1 MATTPVLLD
10 NAGMPAAS
18 FGDPRNALIVEDDT
32 FTRALLTSLIESIGY
47 DVTATGS
54 GADAIA
60 ALSDSDPDVAVVDL
74 DLGPG
79 PTGLDVAHA
88 LVAACPWAAVV
99 LMSSHHSIELV
110 HPNPLI
116 PTANFQFVTKGMIRS
131 TADISDAI
139 TAAVTNQPTNR
150 TAEGLIQL
158 LPAQADLLRLIAS
171 GLSNEEI
178 AERESVGVKA
188 VERRI
193 ARLYRTL
200 SVPSSTGTNPRV
212 EATLMYNKAQVIVR

>member
-1 MATTPVLLD
+1 MLID
-10 NAGMPAAS
+10 NAGMPEAS

-47 DVTATGS
+47 DVTAAAG
-54 GADAIA
+54 GAEAIA
-60 ALSDSDPDVAVVDL
+60 ALADSDPDVAIIDL
-74 DLGPG
+74 DLGLG

-88 LVAACPWAAVV
+88 IVATCPWAAVL

-110 HPNPLI
+110 HPNPQI
-116 PTANFQFVTKGMIRS
+116 PTRNFQFVTKGQIRS
-131 TADISDAI
+131 TADLSDAI
-139 TAAVTNQPTNR
+139 TAAINNQPTSR
-150 TAEGLIQL
+150 TTRDLVQL

-178 AERESVGVKA
+178 AEREGVGVKA

-200 SVPSSTGTNPRV
+200 HVPTSVGTNPRV
-212 EATLMYNKAQVIVR
+212 EATLMYNKAQVVVR